1 MIITII
7 LKIITTTTTTVLLL
21 LLAAAAAAA
30 AVVVVIV
37 VNSNGQLYIEV
48 LPFITAIYIRT
59 KKKSLLY
66 KDKEKKPDPTAVL
79 FPGSK
84 QYLATTQWVQ

>member
-21 LLAAAAAAA
+21 LLAAAAAA

-84 QYLATTQWVQ
+84 QYLATTQ